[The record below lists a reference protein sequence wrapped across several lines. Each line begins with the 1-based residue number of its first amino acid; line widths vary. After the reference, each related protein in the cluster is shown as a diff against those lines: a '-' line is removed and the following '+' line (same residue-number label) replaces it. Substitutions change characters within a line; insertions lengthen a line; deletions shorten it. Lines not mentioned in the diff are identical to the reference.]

1 MQVFAEP
8 VIRLMGAGVALDL
21 SVTYA
26 RISFGGIIF
35 MFFTHLAVSILRS
48 EGDAKR
54 PMYVM
59 LAGSALN
66 IILDPIFIY
75 SLDLGVAGA
84 AWATIVSMF
93 LGSLVIFYWL
103 FIEKK
108 TYISFRF
115 KGFRMDRKILA
126 DISRVGFPASISH
139 MSMALMGFLITIIIA
154 SIGGPDGVAVYSTGW
169 RVVSLATL
177 PMIGVGS
184 AVTSVT
190 GAAFG
195 ARDYKKIAIAYWY
208 ALKIGVLIE
217 ILLAILVFVF
227 AAQITGAFTWSKES
241 ARIID
246 DLILFLRVVSI
257 FFPSVAFGMLTA
269 SMFQGTGKGLYAL
282 GLTLIRTLVF
292 TVPFAWLFGIFLD
305 KGLLGVWIGMGV
317 SGFAYIPIAL
327 VWAAWYLRRLNKDG
341 GIDLPFDTGARAS

>member
-1 MQVFAEP
+1 
-8 VIRLMGAGVALDL
+8 
-21 SVTYA
+21 
-26 RISFGGIIF
+26 
-35 MFFTHLAVSILRS
+35 
-48 EGDAKR
+48 
-54 PMYVM
+54 
-59 LAGSALN
+59 
-66 IILDPIFIY
+66 
-75 SLDLGVAGA
+75 
-84 AWATIVSMF
+84 
-93 LGSLVIFYWL
+93 
-103 FIEKK
+103 
-108 TYISFRF
+108 
-115 KGFRMDRKILA
+115 
-126 DISRVGFPASISH
+126 

-208 ALKIGVLIE
+208 ALKTGVLIE
-217 ILLAILVFVF
+217 ILLAILVFMF
-227 AAQITGAFTWSKES
+227 AAQITWVFTWSKES

-269 SMFQGTGKGLYAL
+269 SMFQGTGKGFYAL
-282 GLTLIRTLVF
+282 TLTLIRTLVF

-327 VWAAWYLRRLNKDG
+327 GWAAWYLRGLNKG
-341 GIDLPFDTGARAS
+341 GGADLQFDTGGMRSS